1 MGGFPVLK
9 DGHWELDSCEIV
21 VLDLI
26 CVCRMGK
33 TASLLQ
39 PKFAFLSEYGA
50 IVVSLFE

>member
-26 CVCRMGK
+26 CVCRLGK
-33 TASLLQ
+33 DCFIVTTEICFLIRIWSDRCFSL
-39 PKFAFLSEYGA
+39 
-50 IVVSLFE
+50 